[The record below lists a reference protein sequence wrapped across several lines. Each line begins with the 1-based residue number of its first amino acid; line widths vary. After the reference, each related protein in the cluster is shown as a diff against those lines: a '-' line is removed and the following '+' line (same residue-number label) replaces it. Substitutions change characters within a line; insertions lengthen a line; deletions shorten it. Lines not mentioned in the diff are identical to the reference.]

1 MNVLFEESGA
11 FKAGWV
17 RSATESAFQVE
28 LASGKR
34 VKVKAAQV
42 LLQFEVPQPAAL
54 MAQAAEAAQDID
66 LDFLWQCAPELEFGF
81 EQLAAEYYGA
91 GPSAVQLA
99 SVLMRLHEAPVYF
112 HRKGRGRYRAAPK
125 EILAAAL
132 AAIDR
137 KREQQAACDEMVQA
151 LVDGHLPAAIAELG
165 VALVAQP
172 DKNGV
177 PWKALSQ
184 AASQLQCSPLQL
196 MLMRGGIASAY
207 EWHVKSF
214 LLSHFPRGIGFD
226 PQLPAP
232 PPTPDHWPLASVQAF
247 SIDDSETSEIDD
259 AFSVQ
264 GLDSGEP
271 VVTVGIHIAAPAV
284 GLPRDHPL
292 DACARSRLSTVYAPG
307 FKITMLPAQWIEAYS
322 LTAGRTV
329 MALSLYVQ
337 VDRASHQLLGFET
350 RIERVCVAQNLRLD
364 ALDAHITEAALAA
377 GELDAPFANELVF
390 LHALAKARLTER
402 ERVSSKSQTSARTDY
417 TFRVRPGHS
426 DPLALESGTIR
437 IEPRRRGSV
446 LDLIV
451 SELMILANAHWG
463 AWLAQHKVAG
473 VYRSQ
478 TYLRGVSQVR
488 MSTTP
493 APHEGMGLAQYA
505 WASSPLRRYVDLVNQ
520 RQLIALV
527 QGRPPAYG
535 LKDAELFALIANF
548 EMVYAAYGEFQSRLE
563 RYWCL
568 RWLAQEKK
576 TRVGA
581 MALKGDVIK
590 LDALPWVQRA
600 AGLPELARGQVLELD
615 VLGWD
620 EVELS
625 AHLRVHR
632 VLPVAGDGD
641 AMVPTETP
649 DVQEAAP
656 TCADAVIAQDLL
668 ADDTK
673 RVG

>member
-1 MNVLFEESGA
+1 
-11 FKAGWV
+11 
-17 RSATESAFQVE
+17 
-28 LASGKR
+28 
-34 VKVKAAQV
+34 
-42 LLQFEVPQPAAL
+42 
-54 MAQAAEAAQDID
+54 
-66 LDFLWQCAPELEFGF
+66 
-81 EQLAAEYYGA
+81 
-91 GPSAVQLA
+91 
-99 SVLMRLHEAPVYF
+99 
-112 HRKGRGRYRAAPK
+112 
-125 EILAAAL
+125 
-132 AAIDR
+132 
-137 KREQQAACDEMVQA
+137 
-151 LVDGHLPAAIAELG
+151 
-165 VALVAQP
+165 
-172 DKNGV
+172 
-177 PWKALSQ
+177 
-184 AASQLQCSPLQL
+184 
-196 MLMRGGIASAY
+196 
-207 EWHVKSF
+207 
-214 LLSHFPRGIGFD
+214 
-226 PQLPAP
+226 
-232 PPTPDHWPLASVQAF
+232 
-247 SIDDSETSEIDD
+247 
-259 AFSVQ
+259 
-264 GLDSGEP
+264 
-271 VVTVGIHIAAPAV
+271 
-284 GLPRDHPL
+284 
-292 DACARSRLSTVYAPG
+292 
-307 FKITMLPAQWIEAYS
+307 
-322 LTAGRTV
+322 
-329 MALSLYVQ
+329 
-337 VDRASHQLLGFET
+337 
-350 RIERVCVAQNLRLD
+350 
-364 ALDAHITEAALAA
+364 
-377 GELDAPFANELVF
+377 
-390 LHALAKARLTER
+390 
-402 ERVSSKSQTSARTDY
+402 
-417 TFRVRPGHS
+417 
-426 DPLALESGTIR
+426 LESGTIR

-590 LDALPWVQRA
+590 LDALPWVQRV

-632 VLPVAGDGD
+632 VLPVADHGD